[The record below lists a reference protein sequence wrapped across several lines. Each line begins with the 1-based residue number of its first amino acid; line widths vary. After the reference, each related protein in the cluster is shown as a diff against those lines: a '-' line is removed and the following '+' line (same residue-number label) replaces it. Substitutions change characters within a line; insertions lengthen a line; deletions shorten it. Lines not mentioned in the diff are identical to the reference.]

1 MKSAFSFFLLTCAL
15 CLTLGLPSC
24 GNSSKTSDEEGSSS
38 ESNKTEV
45 TAEVEEDNPPG
56 YETDSYAGSAQGVTI
71 KGTNVNVREKAD
83 KSSKVVGQVNKG
95 EAYGQ
100 LGVSDFFETIGKKTD
115 FWYQIDLGEGKEGW
129 VFGAF
134 TDMRLSSVERTD
146 RLVFED
152 VGMGD
157 YYHLVFAWPQ
167 GEGFGWKC
175 PQYYMEPGGYCDFG
189 YGGPH
194 ELSGYELEKYDTDS
208 EYEEIVP
215 NPVFVGKEFDVT
227 WKVKLSQA
235 YEGEG
240 SMETIE
246 METPQILSIKLVE

>member
-1 MKSAFSFFLLTCAL
+1 MKSVFSFSIRM
-15 CLTLGLPSC
+15 CLLGLVLSLTAC
-24 GNSSKTSDEEGSSS
+24 GDSGTASEGAPASPETETKAEIEE
-38 ESNKTEV
+38 N
-45 TAEVEEDNPPG
+45 DPPR
-56 YETDSYAGSAQGVTI
+56 YDTDSYAGSAKGVTI
-71 KGTNVNVREKAD
+71 KGTNVNVRAKAD
-83 KSSKVVGQVNKG
+83 KSSEVVSQVNEG

-115 FWYQIDLGEGKEGW
+115 FWYQIDLGDGKEGW

-134 TDMRLSSVERTD
+134 TDKKLSAVERID

-157 YYHLVFAWPQ
+157 YYHLVFAWHQ

-175 PQYYMEPGGYCDFG
+175 PQYYMEPGGFCDFG

-194 ELSGYELEKYDTDS
+194 ELSGYELEKYDTDNEFS
-208 EYEEIVP
+208 EIVP
-215 NPVFVGKEFDVT
+215 NPEYVGKEFDVT
-227 WKVKLSQA
+227 WKVKLSDA
-235 YEGEG
+235 VEGEG
-240 SMETIE
+240 SMETIK